1 MFTTDD
7 LGQSSTFR
15 ELKAIYYVLLSF
27 VEHLKHK
34 RVKIFTDNQ
43 SAARIVSVGSS
54 KVHLQSLALS
64 IFRFVFHTV
73 LLWKLSGFQD
83 VLSSGIWLEAAS
95 LSDSSLSDMVP
106 GLINL
111 QLDAKA
117 PSTVLK
123 YKSGWLRWREWALSK
138 IGVPVIP
145 AKPLHIALFISELAK
160 RSSENN
166 IGVSSIESAVYAIKW
181 GHAMAG
187 FEACPV
193 SHPLVKFAL
202 EGAKRRLARPVQPK
216 EPLSVSTVQAIA
228 THFASSA
235 SLSDLLGFAGF
246 FRIDEIR
253 NIALRD
259 VSIHSDHMSVYLPQ
273 RKNDQYREGHTAFLA
288 RTGKVTCPVAVTERL
303 IKLLPQSSSAL
314 PLVRRIVKAKSKEY
328 FHCSLGVSVS
338 TFREEFKK
346 HIRPFVSDISKYGTH
361 SMKSGAASNP
371 ACRKIAGDLLDIHA
385 GWRCES
391 TKHRYIK
398 HDLSERLAV
407 SKELS
412 I

>member
-1 MFTTDD
+1 M
-7 LGQSSTFR
+7 
-15 ELKAIYYVLLSF
+15 
-27 VEHLKHK
+27 
-34 RVKIFTDNQ
+34 IFTIF
-43 SAARIVSVGSS
+43 SF
-54 KVHLQSLALS
+54 LS
-64 IFRFVFHTV
+64 
-73 LLWKLSGFQD
+73 D

-235 SLSDLLGFAGF
+235 SLSDLRFLFILLVGFAGF

-259 VSIHSDHMSVYLPQ
+259 VSIHSDHMSVYVPQ

-303 IKLLPQSSSAL
+303 IKLLPQSSSAF
-314 PLVRRIVKAKSKEY
+314 PLVCRIVKL
-328 FHCSLGVSVS
+328 SL
-338 TFREEFKK
+338 R
-346 HIRPFVSDISKYGTH
+346 
-361 SMKSGAASNP
+361 
-371 ACRKIAGDLLDIHA
+371 
-385 GWRCES
+385 
-391 TKHRYIK
+391 
-398 HDLSERLAV
+398 
-407 SKELS
+407 S
-412 I
+412 IFIVVWVFLFPL

>member
-1 MFTTDD
+1 MACFE
-7 LGQSSTFR
+7 SMWSR
-15 ELKAIYYVLLSF
+15 RACF
-27 VEHLKHK
+27 VPTSVFFAEIGHQRSNCL
-34 RVKIFTDNQ
+34 IFTIF
-43 SAARIVSVGSS
+43 SF
-54 KVHLQSLALS
+54 LSL
-64 IFRFVFHTV
+64 V
-73 LLWKLSGFQD
+73 LI
-83 VLSSGIWLEAAS
+83 SGIWLEAAS

-106 GLINL
+106 GLIDL

-235 SLSDLLGFAGF
+235 SLSDLRFLFILLVGFAGF

-259 VSIHSDHMSVYLPQ
+259 VSIHSDHMSVYVPQ
-273 RKNDQYREGHTAFLA
+273 RKNDQYRYRVGHTAFLA

-303 IKLLPQSSSAL
+303 IKLLPQSFSAF

-328 FHCSLGVSVS
+328 FHSSLGVSVS
-338 TFREEFKK
+338 TLREEFKK
-346 HIRPFVSDISKYGTH
+346 HIKPFVSDISKYGTH

-371 ACRKIAGDLLDIHA
+371 ECRKIAGDLLDIHA

-398 HDLSERLAV
+398 HGLSERLAV

>member
-1 MFTTDD
+1 MSCFLLLST
-7 LGQSSTFR
+7 SSTRGLRF
-15 ELKAIYYVLLSF
+15 
-27 VEHLKHK
+27 
-34 RVKIFTDNQ
+34 FTDNQ

-64 IFRFVFHTV
+64 IFRFCFHTV

-202 EGAKRRLARPVQPK
+202 EGAKRRLARPHRTGDCYAFCLK
-216 EPLSVSTVQAIA
+216 RFT
-228 THFASSA
+228 FRSSF
-235 SLSDLLGFAGF
+235 LFILLVGFAGF

-273 RKNDQYREGHTAFLA
+273 RKTISIGKATLLFSLEPA
-288 RTGKVTCPVAVTERL
+288 R
-303 IKLLPQSSSAL
+303 LLVL
-314 PLVRRIVKAKSKEY
+314 
-328 FHCSLGVSVS
+328 
-338 TFREEFKK
+338 
-346 HIRPFVSDISKYGTH
+346 
-361 SMKSGAASNP
+361 
-371 ACRKIAGDLLDIHA
+371 
-385 GWRCES
+385 
-391 TKHRYIK
+391 
-398 HDLSERLAV
+398 
-407 SKELS
+407 
-412 I
+412 